1 MRRGHTAA
9 RVIGVYADVENGSYV
24 SGTTLCLNNTGKIGT
39 NSCNGDVTCLGNS
52 GEERN
57 SACNRFAACKGNSAQ
72 ASKHSLHYEFN
83 SISPR
88 SSPSRPAFPFAW
100 TTTVATGKVKHPPP

>member
-1 MRRGHTAA
+1 ME
-9 RVIGVYADVENGSYV
+9 VYADVENGSCV

-52 GEERN
+52 GKVRN
-57 SACNRFAACKGNSAQ
+57 SACNGFAACEGNSAQ

-83 SISPR
+83 YTSIR
-88 SSPSRPAFPFAW
+88 SSSS
-100 TTTVATGKVKHPPP
+100 